1 MISSENLFD
10 KFMLLFIK
18 GGEVETCCHML
29 LRTRVRR
36 NRRCYEMLKSGSL
49 SSGLL

>member
-18 GGEVETCCHML
+18 GVKLKPVATCYCVQECDATGNAM
-29 LRTRVRR
+29 
-36 NRRCYEMLKSGSL
+36 
-49 SSGLL
+49 